1 MEKKIFGVKT
11 MAVIAGALILAATA
25 CGASS
30 DDGKKEAASTD
41 SVAETAAGNRGTD
54 SSELVFEL
62 SGDSVKLT
70 SGDERLTVAL
80 KATEGAFAAASGE
93 DVTGW
98 FVTQDGNAVFTN
110 SGVAT
115 AESVS
120 DNGTSMEIT
129 LDTSAIHGF
138 TAGGTAAVYVQPGE
152 QTAKVN
158 VGSYTIPELDITLDA
173 SEGVVAANTSG
184 MAAVTGAAAYF
195 TLAMPEG
202 TRLDDVNTE
211 AAKLAMTDG
220 DGYCVDEFTDPVIS
234 LDAAAWSEGRY
245 EYHFDEAEVEK
256 LFSRAKVRGSESEVF
271 SEGGP
276 DWTAFGGNGNGQ
288 YYFNLTVSGLTY
300 RGLPVPDS
308 TFRVCYYVYGR
319 DASDKAR
326 ITLADYINVYDYE
339 DTGAEKRTL
348 NERGQSA
355 VLGNEAGRKAG
366 AENGPVWTWIGAD
379 YEGKPVLCDTKQDDF
394 FVTWPE
400 GVDASALTAS
410 DAAVTL
416 YSQYGDE
423 LRLTP
428 DSDYYVYS
436 KGTETQIA
444 VPYVQMA
451 FTPVYTNM
459 VITVNR
465 EAVSGADGAA
475 EEAFTQSYDIAS
487 VYVYQ
492 VQHGGLNPN
501 GAVLVYQFYGFEE
514 DTLTDWRQLMHGF
527 EYALYI
533 EHEDGTRA
541 YYSEKNGGSLVD
553 SADAA
558 ALYDAAGAQDLNI
571 RLWNQAVIYDTTSA
585 IEHEDGSMTYRTE
598 TKTVNGENVIFNKIV
613 LTGWDGNDLRGVQMT
628 PTEARANGLKPAA
641 GYAFP
646 QTDDFYEKFKD
657 YNFGHDYWVAHSMWP
672 WVEGIERGWLTNAD
686 DMHATWN
693 GLNKGYHFEYG
704 SDGRYPDWIAPEA
717 DGRDNWWPWLRNGF
731 PDGMW
736 DAVDAANADT
746 YRK

>member
-1 MEKKIFGVKT
+1 MEKNIFGVKI
-11 MAVIAGALILAATA
+11 MAVIAGTLILAMTA
-25 CGASS
+25 CSTSS
-30 DDGKKEAASTD
+30 DQGKKEAASAD
-41 SVAETAAGNRGTD
+41 SAAETVDVENRELDT
-54 SSELVFEL
+54 SELVFER

-70 SGDERLTVAL
+70 SGDESLTITL
-80 KATEGAFAAASGE
+80 KATKGAFDAASGE
-93 DVTGW
+93 DVTDW
-98 FVTQDGNAVFTN
+98 FVTQSGNAVFTN
-110 SGVAT
+110 SGVAIV
-115 AESVS
+115 ESVNE
-120 DNGTSMEIT
+120 NGTSMEIT
-129 LDTSAIHGF
+129 LDASAIQGF
-138 TAGGTAAVYVQPGE
+138 TAGGTVAMYVQPE
-152 QTAKVN
+152 KQAAKVN

-184 MAAVTGAAAYF
+184 AAAVTGAVAYF
-195 TLAMPEG
+195 NLTMPEE
-202 TRLDDVNTE
+202 TVIDDVNTE
-211 AAKLAMTDG
+211 AVTLAMTAG
-220 DGYCVDEFTDPVIS
+220 DGYCVDEFTDPVVR
-234 LDAAAWSEGRY
+234 LDEAVWSEGRY
-245 EYHFDEAEVEK
+245 EFHFDETEVEK
-256 LFSRAKVRGSESEVF
+256 LFTRTKVRGSESEVY

-300 RGLPVPDS
+300 QGLPVPDS

-348 NERGQSA
+348 AETGRNAGT
-355 VLGNEAGRKAG
+355 GNGIA
-366 AENGPVWTWIGAD
+366 WTWIGAD
-379 YEGKPVLCDTKQDDF
+379 YEGKPILCDTEQDDF
-394 FVTWPE
+394 YITWPE

-410 DAAVTL
+410 DVTVTL

-423 LRLTP
+423 QRLVP
-428 DSDYYVYS
+428 DSEYYVYS
-436 KGTETQIA
+436 DSRETQIA

-459 VITVNR
+459 VISVDR
-465 EAVSGADGAA
+465 AAVSGADDAA

-501 GAVLVYQFYGFEE
+501 GAVLVYQFYGFDE
-514 DTLTDWRQLMHGF
+514 DTLTDWSQLMHGF

-533 EHEDGTRA
+533 ENEDGTKA
-541 YYSEKNGGSLVD
+541 YYSEENGGCLVD

-571 RLWNQAVIYDTTSA
+571 RLWDQAVIYDTTSV
-585 IEHEDGSMTYRTE
+585 IENEDGSKTYRTE
-598 TKTVNGENVIFNKIV
+598 TKTVNGENITFNKII
-613 LTGWDGNDLRGVQMT
+613 LTGWDGNDLRGVQMM
-628 PTEARANGLKPAA
+628 PAEARANGLKPAA

-646 QTDDFYEKFKD
+646 QTDDFYEKFKN

-686 DMHATWN
+686 DMHASWN
-693 GLNKGYHFEYG
+693 GLDKGYHFEYG
-704 SDGRYPDWIAPEA
+704 SDGRYPDWSAPEA
-717 DGRDNWWPWLRNGF
+717 EGSDNWWPWLRDGF

-736 DAVDAANADT
+736 EAVDAANADT
-746 YRK
+746 YRQ